1 MWSKTK
7 ALPLLGMLPHKPILS
22 LPGGSVG
29 WCRGGWRKGGHME
42 SPYPSLLM
50 WSSSPQETSPKPSQ
64 QSVLFRP
71 RTPKTQPPAL
81 ATVARVML
89 CAGQFSLQ
97 DMHWPGTSFGGHSS
111 PFWQVLEARDHKWSN
126 RGSNMYQPIKLAA
139 AQSTPWRLGL
149 RAPISLPAAGGRV
162 GGGLPWGTI
171 PE

>member
-1 MWSKTK
+1 MVQDKGFSSPGDAAPQAHTEPSWR
-7 ALPLLGMLPHKPILS
+7 LS
-22 LPGGSVG
+22 GLVLRWLEKRRTHGVSTG
-29 WCRGGWRKGGHME
+29 
-42 SPYPSLLM
+42 YPSLLNVVLF
-50 WSSSPQETSPKPSQ
+50 SIGNQPQTQPT
-64 QSVLFRP
+64 VFFRP

-81 ATVARVML
+81 PAVPRAML
-89 CAGQFSLQ
+89 YAGHVSLQ
-97 DMHWPGTSFGGHSS
+97 DTHWPGTSFGGHSS

-149 RAPISLPAAGGRV
+149 RAPISLPAAGGRM